1 VHIIQEVM
9 DSMEYM
15 HLDDRDGNVL
25 VMKRK
30 LPV

>member
-1 VHIIQEVM
+1 M